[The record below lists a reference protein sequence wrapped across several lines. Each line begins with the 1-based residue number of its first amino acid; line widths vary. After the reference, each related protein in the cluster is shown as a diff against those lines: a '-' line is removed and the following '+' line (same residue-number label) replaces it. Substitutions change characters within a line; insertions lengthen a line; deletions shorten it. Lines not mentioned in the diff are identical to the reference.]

1 MFLSTIINIA
11 LSFLEIN
18 YTFRNDD
25 FLYRKK
31 NINLAINSI
40 EPLILFFSFS
50 IFGEKF
56 MVILISIIYFFKII
70 LNKSNPLFLNEKID
84 ELNF

>member
-1 MFLSTIINIA
+1 VFLSTIINIA
-11 LSFLEIN
+11 LSLLEIN
-18 YTFRNDD
+18 YTFRNED

-31 NINLAINSI
+31 NINLVINSI
-40 EPLILFFSFS
+40 EPLILFFTFS

-56 MVILISIIYFFKII
+56 LVILISIIYFFKII